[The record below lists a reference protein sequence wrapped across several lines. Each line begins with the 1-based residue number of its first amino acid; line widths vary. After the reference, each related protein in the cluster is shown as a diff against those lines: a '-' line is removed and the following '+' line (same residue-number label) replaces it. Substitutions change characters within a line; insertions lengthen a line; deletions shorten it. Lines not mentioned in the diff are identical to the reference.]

1 MFVAHLDDLRHE
13 FDFDVLLAGIPDVRI
28 VDGRDTVGENLFRG
42 DVGAQRMYGDDHQL
56 EERIV
61 AFDVERRVAF
71 GEAERLRPEKS
82 EVNRLLGDATKLRT
96 LTDWKP
102 QYTFEQGLAETI
114 EFLRGNLDQYKVG
127 QYIL

>member
-1 MFVAHLDDLRHE
+1 VRFVAGLCREFSAERH
-13 FDFDVLLAGIPDVRI
+13 FRVGIAAILAPTAGVFR
-28 VDGRDTVGENLFRG
+28 RRASLFP
-42 DVGAQRMYGDDHQL
+42 
-56 EERIV
+56 
-61 AFDVERRVAF
+61 
-71 GEAERLRPEKS
+71 EAERLRPEKS

>member
-1 MFVAHLDDLRHE
+1 M
-13 FDFDVLLAGIPDVRI
+13 
-28 VDGRDTVGENLFRG
+28 
-42 DVGAQRMYGDDHQL
+42 
-56 EERIV
+56 
-61 AFDVERRVAF
+61 
-71 GEAERLRPEKS
+71 
-82 EVNRLLGDATKLRT
+82 GDATKLRT